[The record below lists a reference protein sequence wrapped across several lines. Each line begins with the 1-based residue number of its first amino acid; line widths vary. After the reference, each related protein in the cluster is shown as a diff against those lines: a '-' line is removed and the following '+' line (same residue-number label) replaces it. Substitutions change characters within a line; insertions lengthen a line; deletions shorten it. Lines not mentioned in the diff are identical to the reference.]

1 MNPIRCLKKVV
12 YVVLAFMIGW
22 YAYPLFKDAG
32 AAKTFNRAAH
42 YYNKGKYADAE
53 KYFLIAAKDSIP
65 EAYVNLGMMYFRGTG
80 VEKDYKEAESWLRL
94 AAEHGFAEAQFCLG
108 VIYLK
113 DESKCS
119 MPKALR
125 WFLAAAVKGVR
136 EASNNL
142 GVMYEYGLG
151 VQRDTVLARMW
162 YDVSIE

>member
-1 MNPIRCLKKVV
+1 M
-12 YVVLAFMIGW
+12 
-22 YAYPLFKDAG
+22 
-32 AAKTFNRAAH
+32 
-42 YYNKGKYADAE
+42 
-53 KYFLIAAKDSIP
+53 
-65 EAYVNLGMMYFRGTG
+65 
-80 VEKDYKEAESWLRL
+80 RL